1 MAPRNAVPSEPAEG
15 IDALIFGI
23 ASVLGQSQEGGSF
36 TAFTAAAALLAIV
49 MLIWD
54 TIEVGRNDAA
64 NIVNSVF
71 GSRILTRRM
80 AVRIAGIG
88 VLLGATL
95 SSDVIETARKGIF
108 SPDAFQISDA
118 LAIYTSVYIVDT
130 VLLYSYSAFGMPVS
144 TTMTLVFELLGAS
157 TCLGILRSSQS
168 IHAVEWSSVSK
179 VILAI
184 ICSIFLSGVMGF
196 IIQRFAR
203 AAIRDKW
210 SSLPQLLLYG
220 GLVGGGLMAGLAYFM
235 LIKGMKQVVL
245 IKPVVDLVTK
255 TPFVGPIITILAFWV
270 TFGILIHFTLIIF
283 RRRAAELL
291 FPILTVIGMLGMAF
305 SFGQND
311 LANCAAPGLAAL
323 KLAYGA
329 YENKAIED
337 ITRATIPWWALMGC
351 GALLV
356 MGMMTEHAQR
366 VTRAE
371 VRTGS
376 AGHHVK
382 LWAPSWCISIA
393 RRILVRRPGGDM
405 MPSLAPAVTKNVRGK
420 TMHYDP
426 LRACVIVCVSASVIA
441 TASALAMPVST
452 TYVAFA
458 AVVATGAADR
468 IFVRG
473 DAALKLGRS
482 IWVVFSWFLAGVIAF
497 FATGIVAIIV
507 YYLGVI
513 GMAVC
518 VCSNLVIRGFVK
530 RRSDAQEERVRMEAR
545 ERMHPEEYSL
555 EEE

>member
-1 MAPRNAVPSEPAEG
+1 MQHGVLN
-15 IDALIFGI
+15 LI
-23 ASVLGQSQEGGSF
+23 GQTVSTDGF
-36 TAFTAAAALLAIV
+36 NTFTAAAAVLAIG

-71 GSRILTRRM
+71 GSRILSRKM
-80 AVRIAGIG
+80 AVRIAAIG
-88 VLLGATL
+88 VILGATL
-95 SSDVIETARKGIF
+95 SSDVIETARRGIF
-108 SPDAFQISDA
+108 SPEAFGVREV

-130 VLLYSYSAFGMPVS
+130 ILLYTYSAFGMPVS
-144 TTMTLVFELLGAS
+144 TTMTLIFELLGAS
-157 TCLGILRSSQS
+157 LFLGVFRSPES
-168 IHAVEWSSVSK
+168 IHAVTWGGVAK
-179 VILAI
+179 VLVAI
-184 ICSIFLSGVMGF
+184 VCSIFLSGVMGF

-235 LIKGMKQVVL
+235 LIKGMKNVSL
-245 IKPVVDLVTK
+245 IKPLVSVIK
-255 TPFVGPIITILAFWV
+255 SSPYEGPILALLAMWV
-270 TFGILIHFTLIIF
+270 VFGILIHLTLIIY

-291 FPILTVIGMLGMAF
+291 FPVLTVLGMLGMAF

-323 KLAYGA
+323 KVVSGVYQ
-329 YENKAIED
+329 NQPIED
-337 ITRATIPWWALMGC
+337 ISRANIPWWALFGS
-351 GALLV
+351 GVLLV
-356 MGMMTEHAQR
+356 MGMMTDHAQR

-371 VRTGS
+371 VRMGS

-382 LWAPSWCISIA
+382 LWAPNWCITIA
-393 RRILVRRPGGDM
+393 RRILARGRGGEV
-405 MPSLAPAVTKNVRGK
+405 MPSLAPIETKNVRGK
-420 TMHYDP
+420 TLHYDP

-441 TASALAMPVST
+441 TASALGMPVST

-458 AVVATGAADR
+458 AVIATGAADR

-482 IWVVFSWFLAGVIAF
+482 IWVVFCWFAAALIAMIAAGLVSLVVF
-497 FATGIVAIIV
+497 
-507 YYLGVI
+507 YLGVI
-513 GMAVC
+513 GMATCIIV
-518 VCSNLVIRGFVK
+518 NLFIRGHVK
-530 RRSDAQEERVRMEAR
+530 RRSDAQEHRVRLEAR

>member
-1 MAPRNAVPSEPAEG
+1 MLFA
-15 IDALIFGI
+15 
-23 ASVLGQSQEGGSF
+23 QSAEGGSV
-36 TAFTAAAALLAIV
+36 TPYVAAAAILAVV

-80 AVRIAGIG
+80 AVRVAGIG

-108 SPDAFQISDA
+108 SPEAFTIDEA

-130 VLLYSYSAFGMPVS
+130 VLLYTYSAFGMPVS

-157 TCLGILRSSQS
+157 LFLGAVRSNES
-168 IHAVEWSSVSK
+168 IHAVEWAGVGK
-179 VILAI
+179 VVLAI
-184 ICSIFLSGVMGF
+184 ICSIFLSGAMGF
-196 IIQRFAR
+196 MIQRFSR

-235 LIKGMKQVVL
+235 LIKGMKSVSFV
-245 IKPVVDLVTK
+245 KPVVALIK
-255 TPFVGPIITILAFWV
+255 QTPYFGPILTILILWIG
-270 TFGILIHFTLIIF
+270 FGIVIHILLVVF

-291 FPILTVIGMLGMAF
+291 FPVLTVIGMLGMAF

-323 KLAYGA
+323 KLVQGSYQ
-329 YENKAIED
+329 NRSIDD
-337 ITRATIPWWALMGC
+337 ITQASIPWWALLGC

-382 LWAPSWCISIA
+382 LWAPAWCIGLA
-393 RRILVRRPGGDM
+393 RRILSRRPGDGV

-441 TASALAMPVST
+441 TASALKMPVST

-482 IWVVFSWFLAGVIAF
+482 IWVLFSWFAAGVISLV
-497 FATGIVAIIV
+497 ATGLTVIAVF
-507 YYLGVI
+507 YLGVI
-513 GMAVC
+513 GMACC
-518 VCSNLVIRGFVK
+518 VGVNLVIRSFVK
-530 RRSDAQEERVRMEAR
+530 RRSDVQEERVRMEAR

>member
-1 MAPRNAVPSEPAEG
+1 MDDERSDSLQHGVLNVIAQSAAAEG
-15 IDALIFGI
+15 F
-23 ASVLGQSQEGGSF
+23 SS
-36 TAFTAAAALLAIV
+36 FTAAAAVLAIG

-71 GSRILTRRM
+71 GSRILSRKM
-80 AVRIAGIG
+80 AVRIAAIG
-88 VLLGATL
+88 VILGATL
-95 SSDVIETARKGIF
+95 SSDVIETARRGIF
-108 SPDAFQISDA
+108 SPEAFGVREV

-130 VLLYSYSAFGMPVS
+130 ILLYTYSAFGMPVS
-144 TTMTLVFELLGAS
+144 TTMTLIFELLGAS
-157 TCLGILRSSQS
+157 LFLGVFRSPES
-168 IHAVEWSSVSK
+168 IHAVTWGGVVK
-179 VILAI
+179 VLVAI
-184 ICSIFLSGVMGF
+184 VCSIFLSGVMGF

-235 LIKGMKQVVL
+235 LIKGMKNVSL
-245 IKPVVDLVTK
+245 IKPLVSVIK
-255 TPFVGPIITILAFWV
+255 SSPYEGPILALLAMWV
-270 TFGILIHFTLIIF
+270 VFGILIHLTLIIY

-291 FPILTVIGMLGMAF
+291 FPVLTVLGMLGMAF

-323 KLAYGA
+323 KVVSGVYQ
-329 YENKAIED
+329 NQPIED
-337 ITRATIPWWALMGC
+337 ISRANIPWWALFGS
-351 GALLV
+351 GVLLV
-356 MGMMTEHAQR
+356 MGMMTDHAQR

-371 VRTGS
+371 VRMGS

-382 LWAPSWCISIA
+382 LWAPNWCITIA
-393 RRILVRRPGGDM
+393 RRILARGRGGEV
-405 MPSLAPAVTKNVRGK
+405 MPSLAPIETKNVRGK
-420 TMHYDP
+420 TLHYDP

-441 TASALAMPVST
+441 TASALGMPVST

-458 AVVATGAADR
+458 AVIATGAADR

-482 IWVVFSWFLAGVIAF
+482 IWVVFCWFAAALIAMIAAGLVSLVVF
-497 FATGIVAIIV
+497 
-507 YYLGVI
+507 YLGVI
-513 GMAVC
+513 GMATCIIV
-518 VCSNLVIRGFVK
+518 NLFIRGHVK
-530 RRSDAQEERVRMEAR
+530 RRSDAQEHRVRLEAR

>member
-1 MAPRNAVPSEPAEG
+1 MQHGVLNVIAQSAAAEG
-15 IDALIFGI
+15 F
-23 ASVLGQSQEGGSF
+23 SS
-36 TAFTAAAALLAIV
+36 FTAAAAVLAIG

-71 GSRILTRRM
+71 GSRILSRKM
-80 AVRIAGIG
+80 AVRIAAIG
-88 VLLGATL
+88 VILGATL
-95 SSDVIETARKGIF
+95 SSDVIETARRGIF
-108 SPDAFQISDA
+108 SPEAFGVREV

-130 VLLYSYSAFGMPVS
+130 ILLYTYSAFGMPVS
-144 TTMTLVFELLGAS
+144 TTMTLIFELLGAS
-157 TCLGILRSSQS
+157 LFLGVFRSPES
-168 IHAVEWSSVSK
+168 IHAVTWGGVVK
-179 VILAI
+179 VLVAI
-184 ICSIFLSGVMGF
+184 VCSIFLSGVMGF

-235 LIKGMKQVVL
+235 LIKGMKNVSL
-245 IKPVVDLVTK
+245 IKPLVSVIK
-255 TPFVGPIITILAFWV
+255 SSPYEGPILALLAMWV
-270 TFGILIHFTLIIF
+270 VFGILIHLTLIIY

-291 FPILTVIGMLGMAF
+291 FPVLTVLGMLGMAF

-323 KLAYGA
+323 KVVSGVYQ
-329 YENKAIED
+329 NQPIED
-337 ITRATIPWWALMGC
+337 ISRANIPWWALFGS
-351 GALLV
+351 GVLLV
-356 MGMMTEHAQR
+356 MGMMTDHAQR

-371 VRTGS
+371 VRMGS

-382 LWAPSWCISIA
+382 LWAPNWCITIA
-393 RRILVRRPGGDM
+393 RRILARGRGGEV
-405 MPSLAPAVTKNVRGK
+405 MPSLAPIETKNVRGK
-420 TMHYDP
+420 TLHYDP

-441 TASALAMPVST
+441 TASALGMPVST

-458 AVVATGAADR
+458 AVIATGAADR

-482 IWVVFSWFLAGVIAF
+482 IWVVFCWFAAALIAMIAAGLVSLVVF
-497 FATGIVAIIV
+497 
-507 YYLGVI
+507 YLGVI
-513 GMAVC
+513 GMATCIIV
-518 VCSNLVIRGFVK
+518 NLFIRGHVK
-530 RRSDAQEERVRMEAR
+530 RRSDAQEHRVRLEAR